1 MLPTQ
6 TTPCLCCE
14 FGAVLKSQESKL
26 IKSHSLSEYGCNK
39 NKREFEEVKALY
51 GSDMTPVYSGGL
63 VYEYSQEEADYG
75 LVDISGNTVTE
86 RPDFTALKS
95 AFAGTANPTGDG
107 GYKSSGS
114 ASPCPAKSDIWEV
127 EDPTILPNIPS
138 GATKYMTSGAGAG
151 PGNKGST
158 GSQTAGGASTGWST
172 TSSSGST
179 TSGSASSATSS
190 KAAAGNLQVPQLSM
204 APFVVAAVA
213 GLSGLIG
220 GAGFLL

>member
-1 MLPTQ
+1 
-6 TTPCLCCE
+6 
-14 FGAVLKSQESKL
+14 
-26 IKSHSLSEYGCNK
+26 
-39 NKREFEEVKALY
+39 
-51 GSDMTPVYSGGL
+51 MTPVYSGGL

-75 LVDISGNTVTE
+75 LVDISGNSVTE
-86 RPDFTALKS
+86 RPDFSALKS
-95 AFAGTANPTGDG
+95 AFAGTSMPSGDG

-114 ASPCPAKSDIWEV
+114 ASPCPVKSSIWEV

-151 PGNKGST
+151 PGNKGTT
-158 GSQTAGGASTGWST
+158 GSQTAAGASTGWST
-172 TSSSGST
+172 TSSSST
-179 TSGSASSATSS
+179 TSGSASSASSS

-204 APFVVAAVA
+204 APFVVVAVA